1 MKISCFDSD
10 GLQSST
16 QQFSVTFDALLVGH
30 EAGVTSLSWRKDAAT
45 FPTLLSTSTDSSVI
59 LWSPSTILDSEN
71 SDSTSLWI
79 NRQRFGD
86 VGGQRLGGFVGG
98 LWAQSGTE
106 ALAWGWAGGW
116 RRWRCNSIRKDMS
129 EEQWNEVSA
138 VTGHNGPV
146 KGLDWS
152 PEGEYLIS
160 AGYVCHLLFTSSHVL
175 VLIYFS
181 GMTRLL
187 EFTVLCPHPSSLNH
201 LGTKSLVLRF
211 TDMTS

>member
-1 MKISCFDSD
+1 M
-10 GLQSST
+10 
-16 QQFSVTFDALLVGH
+16 TFDALLVGH
-30 EAGVTSLSWRKDAAT
+30 EAGVTSLSWRMDTAT
-45 FPTLLSTSTDSSVI
+45 IPTLLSTSTDSSVI
-59 LWSPSTILDSEN
+59 LWSPSIILDSEN
-71 SDSTSLWI
+71 HESTSMWI

-98 LWAQSGTE
+98 LWAQTGTE

-116 RRWRCNSIRKDMS
+116 RRWRCNSKGKDMS

-138 VTGHNGPV
+138 ITGHNGPV

-160 AGYVCHLLFTSSHVL
+160 AGYVHHLLITSSHEL
-175 VLIYFS
+175 VLTLFS

-187 EFTVLCPHPSSLNH
+187 EYTVLCPHPSSLNH
-201 LGTKSLVLRF
+201 LGTKSLVPKF